1 MGAPNKNLDNE
12 EKDDWSEQVSETDLT
27 TNEIQEETHRCTSPI
42 PEWKYENR
50 SPDQE
55 RVRNYSPQAY
65 KFFMEQHVE
74 NVMKSTTQRLRR
86 RLLLESEMSKVGLS
100 VDAQHQ
106 MRKILHQKESNYIR
120 LKRAKLEK
128 HMFEKVTT
136 LGVGAFGEVALVRKK
151 DVGQL
156 YAMKTLRKS
165 DVLQRNQV
173 AHVKAERDILAEA
186 DNEWVVKLYYSFQDK
201 DNLYFVM
208 DYVPGGDLMGLL
220 IKFEI
225 FEEELARFYIAELVL
240 AIESVHKMGFIHR
253 DIKPDNILIDR
264 EGHIKLTDF
273 GLCTGFRWTHNS
285 KYYQKDGCHPRQ
297 GSMEVVLKDNQCSC
311 DQPKP
316 LEVKQQEQKQR
327 CLAHSLVG
335 TPNYIAPEVLLRT
348 GYTRCCDWWSVGVI
362 LYEMLVGQPPF
373 YAPHPAETQFKVIHW
388 RENLHIPQNKLS
400 FASTDL
406 ILNLLTDPKE
416 RLGNHGTEEIKH
428 HPFFEKIK
436 FNGLRQQTAPYAPT
450 IRHATDTSNFDPVDP
465 EKLRFSND
473 NGDDSKRR
481 DIGQEN
487 GKHPEHGFFEFT
499 FRRFFDDGGH
509 PYPDSST
516 VFV

>member
-1 MGAPNKNLDNE
+1 MENNQKEEWCAVEPTHTESAE
-12 EKDDWSEQVSETDLT
+12 EK
-27 TNEIQEETHRCTSPI
+27 EEKHRCTSPI
-42 PEWKYENR
+42 PEWKSEYR

-74 NVMKSTTQRLRR
+74 NVMKSTTQRMWRR
-86 RLLLESEMSKVGLS
+86 MQLENEMNKVGLS
-100 VDAQHQ
+100 LNAQQQ

-128 HMFEKVTT
+128 HMFEKLTT
-136 LGVGAFGEVALVRKK
+136 LGIGAFGEVALVRKK
-151 DVGQL
+151 DMGQL
-156 YAMKTLRKS
+156 YAMKTLRKA

-201 DNLYFVM
+201 DYLYFVM

-220 IKFEI
+220 IKYEI
-225 FEEELARFYIAELVL
+225 FEEDLAQFYIAELVL

-273 GLCTGFRWTHNS
+273 GLSTGFRWTHNS

-297 GSMEVVLKDNQCSC
+297 GSMDVVLKEESCCC
-311 DQPKP
+311 DQLKP
-316 LEVKQQEQKQR
+316 LEVKYQEQRQR

-335 TPNYIAPEVLLRT
+335 TPNYIAPEVLIRS
-348 GYTRCCDWWSVGVI
+348 GYTMCCDWWSVGVI

-373 YAPHPAETQFKVIHW
+373 YAANPAETQYKVINWH
-388 RENLHIPQNKLS
+388 EHLHVPFKKLS
-400 FASTDL
+400 SASTDL
-406 ILNLLTDPKE
+406 MLSLLTDPSQ
-416 RLGNHGTEEIKH
+416 RLGRNGADEIKH
-428 HPFFEKIK
+428 HAFFDGLS
-436 FNGLRQQTAPYAPT
+436 FNGLRQQPAPYAPT
-450 IRHATDTSNFDPVDP
+450 ILYPTDTSNFDPVDLD
-465 EKLRFSND
+465 KLQKDNND
-473 NGDDSKRR
+473 GHHS
-481 DIGQEN
+481 QLP
-487 GKHPEHGFFEFT
+487 PEHGFFEFT

-509 PYPDSST
+509 PYPDRST